1 VTHVVQTAS
10 VLASCMLDGD
20 SLLYCMHAQCMPQ
33 HNQLS

>member
-20 SLLYCMHAQCMPQ
+20 TLLYSCTQCMPQ